1 MESAEFPAQEIPEA
15 RVNEFKEGILMTVF
29 NKKKDIEIQTQI
41 ASVALAI
48 EALERKLIKAGIL
61 QENELMEYLSV
72 LAQEKMSPQAMQ

>member
-1 MESAEFPAQEIPEA
+1 MEPAEFPAQKIPEA
-15 RVNEFKEGILMTVF
+15 RVNEFQEGILMTVF

-48 EALERKLIKAGIL
+48 EALEQKLIKAGIL

>member
-1 MESAEFPAQEIPEA
+1 
-15 RVNEFKEGILMTVF
+15 MTVF

>member
-1 MESAEFPAQEIPEA
+1 
-15 RVNEFKEGILMTVF
+15 MTVF

-48 EALERKLIKAGIL
+48 EALEQKLIKAGIL